1 MPLINCEI
9 NLQLKSPTSCFLVAD
24 TAANQV
30 LALII
35 TDTKLYVPVV
45 TVSAQHNINLLKLL
59 EFSYTITINLNKYQS
74 KITNQANSIIIF

>member
-24 TAANQV
+24 TAAKQV

-45 TVSAQHNINLLKLL
+45 TVSAIR
-59 EFSYTITINLNKYQS
+59 I
-74 KITNQANSIIIF
+74 